1 MGALSMHFMATANIE
16 RMSKALANETR
27 LLILEAIASNEE
39 ISASAIVTLCGLSPA
54 TVSDHLKILFAA
66 GLIQGRRRGQFI
78 HNRVLPEAIEN
89 YASALL
95 YRFLRNRR

>member
-1 MGALSMHFMATANIE
+1 METANVE

-39 ISASAIVTLCGLSPA
+39 ITESAIVTLCGLSPA
-54 TVSDHLKILFAA
+54 ILSAA

-89 YASALL
+89 YASALR
-95 YRFLRNRR
+95 RFSRNRR